1 MDLGIDI
8 QGNLMPNPLT
18 MVTQLLATFLI
29 FLMFKRFLWKPVKE
43 ILAKRSQAMQGEL
56 DQARKVREEA
66 DIFLDEAKH
75 EVDVARE
82 TGKRIVSDAQA
93 EAETV
98 RDTILQ
104 EADAKAKARLDAA
117 DAQIAQKEE
126 DMRNELQDEV
136 ADLAIL
142 AAEKLLR
149 EKVDEAR
156 DREFIDNFLKGQ

>member
-82 TGKRIVSDAQA
+82 TGRRIVSDAQA

-104 EADAKAKARLDAA
+104 EADAKAKSRLDAA
-117 DAQIAQKEE
+117 EAQIAQKEE

>member
-104 EADAKAKARLDAA
+104 EADAKAKSRLDAA
-117 DAQIAQKEE
+117 EAQIAQKEE

-149 EKVDEAR
+149 EKIDEAR